1 MKILFLADVYGAPG
15 VNAVESQLRELRAE
29 LELDCVVIN
38 AENAAD
44 GAGLTPKLAER
55 LLHAGA
61 DCLTLGNHL
70 WRRKE
75 LAPYLVEAQ
84 RVVRPANLLD
94 RLPGRGLQVVE
105 VAAGVHVAVINVL
118 GSFTM
123 EPAQSMFSTIDAFVD
138 QAHQSTPIVLV
149 DVHAEATSEKV
160 AMGWHLAGK
169 VTAVIGT
176 HTHVQT
182 SDARVL
188 PGGTA
193 YITDAGMTGPHD
205 SVIGAKK
212 ELSLRRF
219 VLQQPQRL
227 EPATDDIRLE
237 GVLICCDDD
246 GRATAIE
253 AFRRSVS
260 VA

>member
-1 MKILFLADVYGAPG
+1 MRILFLADVYGAPG
-15 VNAVESQLRELRAE
+15 VSAIESKLRLLRAE

-44 GAGLTPKLAER
+44 GVGLTPKLAER
-55 LLHAGA
+55 LLAAGA

-75 LAPYLVEAQ
+75 IGPYLIEAE

-94 RLPGRGLQVVE
+94 KLPGRGLQVVT
-105 VAAGVHVAVINVL
+105 ASNGQQVAVINLL

-123 EPAQSMFSTIDAFVD
+123 EPAQSMFSVVD
-138 QAHQSTPIVLV
+138 GLLDEAHRSTPIVLV

-160 AMGWHLAGK
+160 AMGWHLAGRA
-169 VTAVIGT
+169 TAVIGT

-219 VLQQPQRL
+219 LLQQPQRL
-227 EPATDDIRLE
+227 EPASEDVRLE
-237 GVLICCDDD
+237 GVLMTCDDD
-246 GRATAIE
+246 GRATSIE
-253 AFRRSVS
+253 AFRRN
-260 VA
+260 A

>member
-1 MKILFLADVYGAPG
+1 MRILFLADVYGAPG
-15 VNAVESQLRELRAE
+15 VSAIESRLRLLRAE

-55 LLHAGA
+55 LLAAGA

-75 LAPYLVEAQ
+75 IGPYLIEAD

-94 RLPGRGLQVVE
+94 KLPGRGLQIIPTSS
-105 VAAGVHVAVINVL
+105 GQPVAVINLL

-123 EPAQSMFSTIDAFVD
+123 EPAQSMFSVVDALLD
-138 QAHQSTPIVLV
+138 EAHRSTPIVLI

-160 AMGWHLAGK
+160 AMGWHLAGRA
-169 VTAVIGT
+169 TAVVGT

-182 SDARVL
+182 SDARIL

-193 YITDAGMTGPHD
+193 YITDAGMPGPHD

-219 VLQQPQRL
+219 ILQQPQRL
-227 EPATDDIRLE
+227 EPASEDVRLE
-237 GVLICCDDD
+237 GVLITCDED
-246 GRATAIE
+246 GRATSAE
-253 AFRRSVS
+253 AFRRS
-260 VA
+260 A

>member
-1 MKILFLADVYGAPG
+1 MRILFLADVYGAPG
-15 VNAVESQLRELRAE
+15 VSAIESKLRMLRAE
-29 LELDCVVIN
+29 LELDCVVVN

-55 LLHAGA
+55 LLAAGA

-75 LAPYLVEAQ
+75 IGPYLIEAD

-94 RLPGRGLQVVE
+94 KLPGRGLQIIPTSS
-105 VAAGVHVAVINVL
+105 GQSVAVINLL

-123 EPAQSMFSTIDAFVD
+123 EPAQSMFSVVDALLD
-138 QAHQSTPIVLV
+138 EAHRSTPIVLI
-149 DVHAEATSEKV
+149 DVHAEATSEKI
-160 AMGWHLAGK
+160 AMGWHLAGRA
-169 VTAVIGT
+169 TAVLGT

-219 VLQQPQRL
+219 ILQQPQRL
-227 EPATDDIRLE
+227 EPASEDVRLE
-237 GVLICCDDD
+237 GVLITCDEA
-246 GRATAIE
+246 GRATSAE
-253 AFRRSVS
+253 AFRRS
-260 VA
+260 A

>member
-1 MKILFLADVYGAPG
+1 MRILFLADVYGAPG
-15 VNAVESQLRELRAE
+15 VAAIDGNLRSLRAN
-29 LELDCVVIN
+29 LDLDCVIVN

-55 LLHAGA
+55 LLAAGA
-61 DCLTLGNHL
+61 DCLTLGNHV

-75 LAPYLVEAQ
+75 IGPYLIEAT

-94 RLPGRGLQVVE
+94 RLPGRGLTVIE
-105 VAAGVHVAVINVL
+105 VGEVKVAVINLL

-123 EPAQSMFSTIDAFVD
+123 EPAQSMISVVDKLIDA
-138 QAHQSTPIVLV
+138 AHRGPPIVVV

-160 AMGWHLAGK
+160 AMGWHLAGRA
-169 VTAVIGT
+169 TAVLGT

-182 SDARVL
+182 SDVRVL

-212 ELSLRRF
+212 DISLRRF
-219 VLQQPQRL
+219 TLQQPQRL
-227 EPATDDIRLE
+227 EPASGDVRLE
-237 GVLICCDDD
+237 GVLITCGDD
-246 GRATAIE
+246 GRATAVE
-253 AFRRSVS
+253 AFRHSV
-260 VA
+260 

>member
-1 MKILFLADVYGAPG
+1 MRLLFLGDVFGAPG
-15 VNAVESQLRELRAE
+15 VAAVEQHLRALRAE
-29 LELDCVVIN
+29 LGADCCVVN

-55 LLHAGA
+55 LLAAGA
-61 DCLTLGNHL
+61 DCLTLGNHV

-75 LAPYLVEAQ
+75 IGPYLVEAP

-94 RLPGRGLQVVE
+94 RLPGRGLAIVE
-105 VAAGVHVAVINVL
+105 AGDARVAVVNLL

-123 EPAQSMFSTIDAFVD
+123 EPAQSMFAVADALVD
-138 QAHQSTPIVLV
+138 AALRETPVVLV

-160 AMGWHLAGK
+160 AMGWHLAGRA
-169 VTAVIGT
+169 TAVVGT

-205 SVIGAKK
+205 SVIGARK

-219 VLQQPQRL
+219 LLQQPQRL
-227 EPATDDIRLE
+227 EPASDDVRLE
-237 GVLICCDDD
+237 GVLVEVGAD
-246 GRATAIE
+246 GRATDVQAV
-253 AFRRSVS
+253 RRV
-260 VA
+260 V

>member
-1 MKILFLADVYGAPG
+1 MRILFLADVYGAPG
-15 VNAVESQLRELRAE
+15 VSAIESRLRLLRAE

-55 LLHAGA
+55 LLAAGA

-75 LAPYLVEAQ
+75 IGPYLIEAD

-94 RLPGRGLQVVE
+94 KLPGRGLQIIPTSS
-105 VAAGVHVAVINVL
+105 GQPVAVINLL

-123 EPAQSMFSTIDAFVD
+123 EPAQSMFSVVDALLD
-138 QAHQSTPIVLV
+138 EAHRSTPIVLV

-160 AMGWHLAGK
+160 AMGWHLAGRA
-169 VTAVIGT
+169 TAVVGT

-219 VLQQPQRL
+219 ILQQPQRL
-227 EPATDDIRLE
+227 EPASEDVRLE
-237 GVLICCDDD
+237 GVLITCDEA
-246 GRATAIE
+246 GRATSAE
-253 AFRRSVS
+253 AFRRS
-260 VA
+260 A

>member
-1 MKILFLADVYGAPG
+1 VRILFLADVYGSPG
-15 VNAVESQLRELRAE
+15 VSAIESKLRMLRAE
-29 LELDCVVIN
+29 LELDCVVVN

-55 LLHAGA
+55 LLAAGA

-75 LAPYLVEAQ
+75 IGPYLIEAD

-94 RLPGRGLQVVE
+94 KLPGRGLQIIPTSS
-105 VAAGVHVAVINVL
+105 GQSVAVINLL

-123 EPAQSMFSTIDAFVD
+123 EPAQSMFSVVDALLD
-138 QAHQSTPIVLV
+138 EAHRSTPIVLI
-149 DVHAEATSEKV
+149 DVHAEATSEKI
-160 AMGWHLAGK
+160 AMGWHLAGRA
-169 VTAVIGT
+169 TAVLGT

-219 VLQQPQRL
+219 ILQQPQRL
-227 EPATDDIRLE
+227 EPASEDVRLE
-237 GVLICCDDD
+237 GVLITCDEA
-246 GRATAIE
+246 GRATSAE
-253 AFRRSVS
+253 AFRRS
-260 VA
+260 A

>member
-1 MKILFLADVYGAPG
+1 VRILFLADVYGAPG
-15 VNAVESQLRELRAE
+15 VSAIESKLRMLRAE

-55 LLHAGA
+55 LLAAGA

-75 LAPYLVEAQ
+75 IGPYLIEAD

-94 RLPGRGLQVVE
+94 KLPGRGLQIIPTSS
-105 VAAGVHVAVINVL
+105 GQSVAVINLL

-123 EPAQSMFSTIDAFVD
+123 EPAQSMFSVVDALLD
-138 QAHQSTPIVLV
+138 EAHRSTPIVLI
-149 DVHAEATSEKV
+149 DVHAEATSEKI
-160 AMGWHLAGK
+160 AMGWHLAGRA
-169 VTAVIGT
+169 TAVVGT

-219 VLQQPQRL
+219 ILQQPQRL
-227 EPATDDIRLE
+227 EPASEDVRLE
-237 GVLICCDDD
+237 GVLITCDEA
-246 GRATAIE
+246 GRATSAE
-253 AFRRSVS
+253 AFRRS
-260 VA
+260 A

>member
-1 MKILFLADVYGAPG
+1 MRILFLADVYGAPG
-15 VNAVESQLRELRAE
+15 VRAIEDGLRALRAE
-29 LELDCVVIN
+29 LDVDCAIVN

-44 GAGLTPKLAER
+44 GAGLTPKLADR
-55 LLHAGA
+55 LLAAGA

-75 LAPYLVEAQ
+75 IGPYLIETT

-94 RLPGRGLQVVE
+94 RLPGRGLTVVE
-105 VAAGVHVAVINVL
+105 AGGAKVAVINLL

-123 EPAQSMFSTIDAFVD
+123 EPAESMFSVVD
-138 QAHQSTPIVLV
+138 RLVDEAKRETPIIVV

-160 AMGWHLAGK
+160 AMGWHLDGRA
-169 VTAVIGT
+169 TAVLGT

-193 YITDAGMTGPHD
+193 YVTDAGMTGPHD
-205 SVIGAKK
+205 SVIGARKD
-212 ELSLRRF
+212 LSLRRF
-219 VLQQPQRL
+219 LLQQPQRL
-227 EPATDDIRLE
+227 EPASEDVRLE
-237 GVLICCDDD
+237 GVLVDCDES

-253 AFRRSVS
+253 LVRRAV
-260 VA
+260 

>member
-1 MKILFLADVYGAPG
+1 VRILFLADVYGAPG
-15 VNAVESQLRELRAE
+15 MAAIEGNLRDLRRELQ
-29 LELDCVVIN
+29 LDCVIVN

-55 LLHAGA
+55 LLAAGA

-75 LAPYLVEAQ
+75 LAPYLIEAT
-84 RVVRPANLLD
+84 RVVRPANLLEQ
-94 RLPGRGLQVVE
+94 LPGRGLAVVTT
-105 VAAGVHVAVINVL
+105 AAGDKVAVINLL
-118 GSFTM
+118 GTFTM
-123 EPAQSMFSTIDAFVD
+123 DPAQSMFAIVD
-138 QAHQSTPIVLV
+138 RLVDEAQRQTPYVVV

-160 AMGWHLAGK
+160 ALGWHLAGR

-182 SDARVL
+182 SDGRVL

-212 ELSLRRF
+212 DLSLRRF
-219 VLQQPQRL
+219 LYQQPQRL
-227 EPATDDIRLE
+227 EPASEDVRLE
-237 GVLICCDDD
+237 GLLVETDGA
-246 GRATAIE
+246 GRAIDAQP
-253 AFRRSVS
+253 FRR
-260 VA
+260 AT

>member
-1 MKILFLADVYGAPG
+1 VRILFLADVYGLPG
-15 VNAVESQLRELRAE
+15 VEAVERALPGLRDELG
-29 LELDCVVIN
+29 LDLVVVN

-55 LLHAGA
+55 LLTAGA

-75 LAPYLVEAQ
+75 IGPYLVQAE

-94 RLPGRGLQVVE
+94 RLPGRGLAFVP
-105 VAAGVHVAVINVL
+105 AADGREVAVINLL
-118 GSFTM
+118 GSFTL
-123 EPAQSMFSTIDAFVD
+123 EPAQSMFAVVDGLVD
-138 QAHQSTPIVLV
+138 QALARTPFVLV

-160 AMGWHLAGK
+160 AMGWHLAGRAS
-169 VTAVIGT
+169 AVCGT

-205 SVIGAKK
+205 SVIGAVK
-212 ELSLRRF
+212 EISLRRF
-219 VLQQPQRL
+219 LLQQPQRL
-227 EPATDDIRLE
+227 EPATGDPRLE
-237 GVLICCDDD
+237 GLLIDVDDA
-246 GRATAIE
+246 GRATGAE
-253 AFRRSVS
+253 ALRRL
-260 VA
+260 A

>member
-1 MKILFLADVYGAPG
+1 MRILFLADVYGSPG
-15 VNAVESQLRELRAE
+15 VSAIESKLRMLRAE
-29 LELDCVVIN
+29 LELDCVVVN

-55 LLHAGA
+55 LLAAGA

-75 LAPYLVEAQ
+75 IGPYLIEAD

-94 RLPGRGLQVVE
+94 KLPGRGLQIIPTSS
-105 VAAGVHVAVINVL
+105 GQSVAVINLL

-123 EPAQSMFSTIDAFVD
+123 EPAQSMFSVVDALLD
-138 QAHQSTPIVLV
+138 EAHRSTPIVLI
-149 DVHAEATSEKV
+149 DVHAEATSEKI
-160 AMGWHLAGK
+160 AMGWHLAGRA
-169 VTAVIGT
+169 TAVVGT

-219 VLQQPQRL
+219 ILQQPQRL
-227 EPATDDIRLE
+227 EPASEDVRLE
-237 GVLICCDDD
+237 GVLITCDEA
-246 GRATAIE
+246 GRATSAE
-253 AFRRSVS
+253 AFRRS
-260 VA
+260 A

>member
-1 MKILFLADVYGAPG
+1 VRILFLADVYGAPG
-15 VNAVESQLRELRAE
+15 VAAIEDNLRALRAE
-29 LELDCVVIN
+29 LDLDCVVVN

-55 LLHAGA
+55 LLAAGA

-75 LAPYLVEAQ
+75 IGPYLIEAT

-94 RLPGRGLQVVE
+94 RLPGRGQTVIE
-105 VAAGVHVAVINVL
+105 VGSVKVAEINLL

-123 EPAQSMFSTIDAFVD
+123 EPAQSMFSVVDQLIDA
-138 QAHQSTPIVLV
+138 AHRETPIIIV

-160 AMGWHLAGK
+160 AMGWHLAGRA
-169 VTAVIGT
+169 TAVLGT

-212 ELSLRRF
+212 DLSLRRF
-219 VLQQPQRL
+219 ILQQPQRL
-227 EPATDDIRLE
+227 EPASEDVRLE
-237 GVLICCDDD
+237 GVLITCGED
-246 GRATAIE
+246 GRATDVE
-253 AFRRSVS
+253 LFRRGV
-260 VA
+260 

>member
-1 MKILFLADVYGAPG
+1 MRILFLADVYGLPG
-15 VNAVESQLRELRAE
+15 VEAVERALPGLRDELG
-29 LELDCVVIN
+29 LDLVVVN

-55 LLHAGA
+55 LLTAGA

-75 LAPYLVEAQ
+75 IGPYLVQAE

-94 RLPGRGLQVVE
+94 RLPGRGLAFVP
-105 VAAGVHVAVINVL
+105 AADGREVAVINLL
-118 GSFTM
+118 GSFTL
-123 EPAQSMFSTIDAFVD
+123 EPAQSMFAVVDGLVEQALARTPFVF
-138 QAHQSTPIVLV
+138 V

-160 AMGWHLAGK
+160 AMGWHLAGRAS
-169 VTAVIGT
+169 AVCGT

-205 SVIGAKK
+205 SVIGAVK
-212 ELSLRRF
+212 EISLRRF
-219 VLQQPQRL
+219 LLQQPQRL
-227 EPATDDIRLE
+227 EPATGDPRLE
-237 GVLICCDDD
+237 GLLIDVDDA
-246 GRATAIE
+246 GRATGAE
-253 AFRRSVS
+253 ALRRL
-260 VA
+260 A

>member
-1 MKILFLADVYGAPG
+1 MRILFLADVYGAPG
-15 VNAVESQLRELRAE
+15 VAAIDGNLRA
-29 LELDCVVIN
+29 LRANLDLDCVIVN

-55 LLHAGA
+55 LLAAGA
-61 DCLTLGNHL
+61 DCLTLGNHV

-75 LAPYLVEAQ
+75 IGPYLIEAT

-94 RLPGRGLQVVE
+94 RLPGRGLTVIE
-105 VAAGVHVAVINVL
+105 VGEVKVAVINLL

-123 EPAQSMFSTIDAFVD
+123 EPAQSMFSVVDQLIDA
-138 QAHQSTPIVLV
+138 AHRETPIVIV

-160 AMGWHLAGK
+160 AMGWHLAGRA
-169 VTAVIGT
+169 TAVLGT

-182 SDARVL
+182 SDVRVL

-212 ELSLRRF
+212 DISLRRF
-219 VLQQPQRL
+219 TLQQPQRL
-227 EPATDDIRLE
+227 EPASGDVRLE
-237 GVLICCDDD
+237 GVLVTCGDD
-246 GRATAIE
+246 GRATAVE
-253 AFRRSVS
+253 AFRHSV
-260 VA
+260 

>member
-1 MKILFLADVYGAPG
+1 MRILFLADVYGAPG
-15 VNAVESQLRELRAE
+15 MAAIDGNLRSLRAN
-29 LELDCVVIN
+29 LDLDCVIVN

-55 LLHAGA
+55 LLAAGA
-61 DCLTLGNHL
+61 DCLTLGNHV

-75 LAPYLVEAQ
+75 IGPYLIEAT
-84 RVVRPANLLD
+84 RVVRPANL
-94 RLPGRGLQVVE
+94 
-105 VAAGVHVAVINVL
+105 L

-123 EPAQSMFSTIDAFVD
+123 EPAQSMFSVVDQLIDA
-138 QAHQSTPIVLV
+138 AHRETPIVVV

-160 AMGWHLAGK
+160 AMGWHLAGRA
-169 VTAVIGT
+169 TAVLGT

-182 SDARVL
+182 SDVRVL

-212 ELSLRRF
+212 DISLRRF
-219 VLQQPQRL
+219 TLQQPQRL
-227 EPATDDIRLE
+227 EPASGDVRLE
-237 GVLICCDDD
+237 GVLITCGDD
-246 GRATAIE
+246 GRATAVE
-253 AFRRSVS
+253 AFRHSV
-260 VA
+260 

>member
-1 MKILFLADVYGAPG
+1 VRILFLADVYGAPG
-15 VNAVESQLRELRAE
+15 VSAIESRLRLLRAE
-29 LELDCVVIN
+29 LELDCVVVN

-55 LLHAGA
+55 LLAAGA

-75 LAPYLVEAQ
+75 IGPYLIEAD

-94 RLPGRGLQVVE
+94 KLPGRGLQIIPTSS
-105 VAAGVHVAVINVL
+105 GQPVAVINLL

-123 EPAQSMFSTIDAFVD
+123 EPAQSMFSVVDALLD
-138 QAHQSTPIVLV
+138 EAHRSTPIVLI

-160 AMGWHLAGK
+160 AMGWHLAGRA
-169 VTAVIGT
+169 TAVVGT

-219 VLQQPQRL
+219 ILQQPQRL
-227 EPATDDIRLE
+227 EPASEDVRLE
-237 GVLICCDDD
+237 GVLITCDEA
-246 GRATAIE
+246 GRATSAE
-253 AFRRSVS
+253 AFRRS
-260 VA
+260 A

>member
-1 MKILFLADVYGAPG
+1 MRILFLADVYGAPG
-15 VNAVESQLRELRAE
+15 VSAIESKLRMLRAE

-55 LLHAGA
+55 LLAAGA

-75 LAPYLVEAQ
+75 IGPYLIEAD

-94 RLPGRGLQVVE
+94 KLPGRGLQIIPTSS
-105 VAAGVHVAVINVL
+105 GQPVAVINLL

-123 EPAQSMFSTIDAFVD
+123 EPAQSMFSVVDALLD
-138 QAHQSTPIVLV
+138 EAHRSTPIVLI

-160 AMGWHLAGK
+160 AMGWHLAGRA
-169 VTAVIGT
+169 TAVVGT

-219 VLQQPQRL
+219 ILQQPQRL
-227 EPATDDIRLE
+227 EPASEDVRLE
-237 GVLICCDDD
+237 GVLITCDEA
-246 GRATAIE
+246 GRATSAE
-253 AFRRSVS
+253 AFRRS
-260 VA
+260 A

>member
-1 MKILFLADVYGAPG
+1 VRILFLADVYGAPG
-15 VNAVESQLRELRAE
+15 MAAIDGNLRSLRAN
-29 LELDCVVIN
+29 LDLDCVIVN

-55 LLHAGA
+55 LLAAGA
-61 DCLTLGNHL
+61 DCLTLGNHV

-75 LAPYLVEAQ
+75 IGPYLIEAT
-84 RVVRPANLLD
+84 RVVRPANL
-94 RLPGRGLQVVE
+94 
-105 VAAGVHVAVINVL
+105 L

-123 EPAQSMFSTIDAFVD
+123 EPAQSMFSVVDQLIDA
-138 QAHQSTPIVLV
+138 AHRETPIVVV

-160 AMGWHLAGK
+160 AMGWHLAGRA
-169 VTAVIGT
+169 TAVLGT

-182 SDARVL
+182 SDVRVL

-212 ELSLRRF
+212 DISLRRF
-219 VLQQPQRL
+219 TLQQPQRL
-227 EPATDDIRLE
+227 EPASGDVRLE
-237 GVLICCDDD
+237 GVLITCGDD
-246 GRATAIE
+246 GRATAVE
-253 AFRRSVS
+253 AFRHSV
-260 VA
+260 

>member
-1 MKILFLADVYGAPG
+1 VRILFLADVYGAPG
-15 VNAVESQLRELRAE
+15 VAAIEDNLRA
-29 LELDCVVIN
+29 LRADLDLDCVIVN

-44 GAGLTPKLAER
+44 GAGLTPKLADR
-55 LLHAGA
+55 LLAAGA

-75 LAPYLVEAQ
+75 IGPYLIEAT

-94 RLPGRGLQVVE
+94 RLPGRGLTVIE
-105 VAAGVHVAVINVL
+105 VGSLKVAVINLL

-123 EPAQSMFSTIDAFVD
+123 EPAQSMFSVVDQLIDA
-138 QAHQSTPIVLV
+138 AHRETPIIVV

-160 AMGWHLAGK
+160 AMGWHLAGRA
-169 VTAVIGT
+169 TAVLGT

-212 ELSLRRF
+212 DLSLRRF
-219 VLQQPQRL
+219 ILQQPQRL
-227 EPATDDIRLE
+227 EPASEDVRLE
-237 GVLICCDDD
+237 GVLITCGED
-246 GRATAIE
+246 GRATDVE
-253 AFRRSVS
+253 LFRRGV
-260 VA
+260 

>member
-1 MKILFLADVYGAPG
+1 MRILFLADVYGAPG
-15 VNAVESQLRELRAE
+15 VSAIESRLRLLRAE

-55 LLHAGA
+55 LLAAGA

-75 LAPYLVEAQ
+75 IGPYLIEAD

-94 RLPGRGLQVVE
+94 KLPGRGLQIIPTSS
-105 VAAGVHVAVINVL
+105 GQPVAVINLL

-123 EPAQSMFSTIDAFVD
+123 EPAQSMFSVVDALLD
-138 QAHQSTPIVLV
+138 EAHRSTPIVLI

-160 AMGWHLAGK
+160 AMGWHLAGRA
-169 VTAVIGT
+169 TAVVGT

-219 VLQQPQRL
+219 ILQQPQRL
-227 EPATDDIRLE
+227 EPASEDVRLE
-237 GVLICCDDD
+237 GVLITCDEA
-246 GRATAIE
+246 GRATSAE
-253 AFRRSVS
+253 AFRRS
-260 VA
+260 A

>member
-1 MKILFLADVYGAPG
+1 MRILFLADVYGSPG
-15 VNAVESQLRELRAE
+15 VSAIESKLRMLRAE
-29 LELDCVVIN
+29 LELDCVVVN

-55 LLHAGA
+55 LLAAGA

-75 LAPYLVEAQ
+75 IGPYLIEAD

-94 RLPGRGLQVVE
+94 KLPGRGLQIIPTSSSQS
-105 VAAGVHVAVINVL
+105 VAVINLL

-123 EPAQSMFSTIDAFVD
+123 EPAQSMFSVVDALLD
-138 QAHQSTPIVLV
+138 EAHRSTPIVLI
-149 DVHAEATSEKV
+149 DVHAEATSEKI
-160 AMGWHLAGK
+160 AMGWHLAGRA
-169 VTAVIGT
+169 TAVLGT

-219 VLQQPQRL
+219 ILQQPQRL
-227 EPATDDIRLE
+227 EPASEDVRLE
-237 GVLICCDDD
+237 GVLITCDEA
-246 GRATAIE
+246 GRATSAE
-253 AFRRSVS
+253 AFRRS
-260 VA
+260 A

>member
-1 MKILFLADVYGAPG
+1 VRILFLADVYGAPG
-15 VNAVESQLRELRAE
+15 VSAIESKLRMLRAE

-55 LLHAGA
+55 LLAAGA

-75 LAPYLVEAQ
+75 IGPYLIEAD

-94 RLPGRGLQVVE
+94 KLPGRGLQIIPTSSDQS
-105 VAAGVHVAVINVL
+105 VAVINLL

-123 EPAQSMFSTIDAFVD
+123 EPAQSMFSVVDALLD
-138 QAHQSTPIVLV
+138 EAHRSTPIVLI

-160 AMGWHLAGK
+160 AMGWHLAGRA
-169 VTAVIGT
+169 TAVVGT

-182 SDARVL
+182 SDARIL

-212 ELSLRRF
+212 ELSLRRLI
-219 VLQQPQRL
+219 LQQPQLL
-227 EPATDDIRLE
+227 EPASEDVRLE
-237 GVLICCDDD
+237 GVLITCDED
-246 GRATAIE
+246 GRATSAE
-253 AFRRSVS
+253 AFRRS
-260 VA
+260 A

>member
-1 MKILFLADVYGAPG
+1 MRILFLADVYGAPG
-15 VNAVESQLRELRAE
+15 VAAIEDNLRA
-29 LELDCVVIN
+29 LRADLDLDCVIVN

-44 GAGLTPKLAER
+44 GAGLTPKLADR
-55 LLHAGA
+55 LLAAGA

-75 LAPYLVEAQ
+75 IGPYLIEAT

-94 RLPGRGLQVVE
+94 RLPGRGLTVIE
-105 VAAGVHVAVINVL
+105 VGSVKVAVINLL

-123 EPAQSMFSTIDAFVD
+123 EPAQSMFSVVDQLIDA
-138 QAHQSTPIVLV
+138 AHRETPIIVV

-160 AMGWHLAGK
+160 AMGWHLAGRA
-169 VTAVIGT
+169 TAVLGT

-212 ELSLRRF
+212 DLSLRRF
-219 VLQQPQRL
+219 ILQQPQRL
-227 EPATDDIRLE
+227 EPASEDVRLE
-237 GVLICCDDD
+237 GVLITCGED
-246 GRATAIE
+246 GRATDVE
-253 AFRRSVS
+253 LFRRGV
-260 VA
+260 

>member
-1 MKILFLADVYGAPG
+1 MRILFLADVYGSPG
-15 VNAVESQLRELRAE
+15 VSAIESRLRLLRAE
-29 LELDCVVIN
+29 LELDCVVLN

-55 LLHAGA
+55 LLAAGA

-75 LAPYLVEAQ
+75 IGPYLIEAD

-94 RLPGRGLQVVE
+94 KLPGRGLQIIPTSS
-105 VAAGVHVAVINVL
+105 GQPVAVINLL

-123 EPAQSMFSTIDAFVD
+123 EPAQSMFSVVDALLD
-138 QAHQSTPIVLV
+138 EAHRSTPIVLI

-160 AMGWHLAGK
+160 AMGWHLAGR
-169 VTAVIGT
+169 VTAVVGT

-219 VLQQPQRL
+219 TLQQPQRL
-227 EPATDDIRLE
+227 EPASEDVRLE
-237 GVLICCDDD
+237 GVLITCDED
-246 GRATAIE
+246 GRATSAE
-253 AFRRSVS
+253 AFRRSV
-260 VA
+260 

>member
-1 MKILFLADVYGAPG
+1 MRILFLADVYGAPG
-15 VNAVESQLRELRAE
+15 VSAIESKLRLLRAE
-29 LELDCVVIN
+29 LELDCVVVN

-55 LLHAGA
+55 LLAAGA

-75 LAPYLVEAQ
+75 IGPYLIEAD

-94 RLPGRGLQVVE
+94 KLPGRGLQIVPTSN
-105 VAAGVHVAVINVL
+105 GQQVAVINLL

-123 EPAQSMFSTIDAFVD
+123 EPAQSMFSVVDALLD
-138 QAHQSTPIVLV
+138 EAHRTTPIVLI
-149 DVHAEATSEKV
+149 DVHAEATSEKI
-160 AMGWHLAGK
+160 AMGWHLAGRA
-169 VTAVIGT
+169 TAVLGT

-219 VLQQPQRL
+219 ILQQPQRL
-227 EPATDDIRLE
+227 EPASEDVRLE
-237 GVLICCDDD
+237 GILITCDDD
-246 GRATAIE
+246 GRATSAE
-253 AFRRSVS
+253 AFRRPV
-260 VA
+260 

>member
-1 MKILFLADVYGAPG
+1 MRILVLADVYGAPG
-15 VNAVESQLRELRAE
+15 VTAVEEHLRALRAE
-29 LELDCVVIN
+29 LDLDCVVAN

-44 GAGLTPKLAER
+44 GAGLTPRLADR
-55 LLHAGA
+55 LLAAGA

-105 VAAGVHVAVINVL
+105 TAGGTAVAVINLL

-123 EPAQSMFSTIDAFVD
+123 EPAQSMFSVIDALVD
-138 QAHQSTPIVLV
+138 EAHRSTPIVII

-160 AMGWHLAGK
+160 ALGWHLAGR
-169 VTAVIGT
+169 VTAVVGT

-182 SDARVL
+182 SDWRVL

-205 SVIGAKK
+205 GVIGAKR
-212 ELSLRRF
+212 EQSLRRF
-219 VLQQPQRL
+219 LLQQPQRL
-227 EPATDDIRLE
+227 EPSAADVRLE
-237 GVLICCDDD
+237 GLLVTCDAD
-246 GRATAIE
+246 GRATE
-253 AFRRSVS
+253 AEGFRR
-260 VA
+260 AI

>member
-1 MKILFLADVYGAPG
+1 MRILFLADVYGLPG
-15 VNAVESQLRELRAE
+15 VEAVERALPGLRDELG
-29 LELDCVVIN
+29 LDLVVVN

-44 GAGLTPKLAER
+44 GAGLTPKLGGR
-55 LLHAGA
+55 LLAAGA

-75 LAPYLVEAQ
+75 IGPYLVQAE

-94 RLPGRGLQVVE
+94 RLPGRGLAFVPAVDGRE
-105 VAAGVHVAVINVL
+105 VAVINLL
-118 GSFTM
+118 GSFTL
-123 EPAQSMFSTIDAFVD
+123 EPAQSMFAVVD
-138 QAHQSTPIVLV
+138 GLVEQALARTPFVLV

-160 AMGWHLAGK
+160 AMGWHLAGRAS
-169 VTAVIGT
+169 AVCGT

-205 SVIGAKK
+205 SVIGAVK
-212 ELSLRRF
+212 EISLRRF
-219 VLQQPQRL
+219 LLQQPQRL
-227 EPATDDIRLE
+227 EPATGDPRLE
-237 GVLICCDDD
+237 GLLIDVDDA
-246 GRATAIE
+246 GRATGAE
-253 AFRRSVS
+253 ALRRP
-260 VA
+260 A

>member
-1 MKILFLADVYGAPG
+1 MRILFLADVYGAPG
-15 VNAVESQLRELRAE
+15 VSAIESRLRLLRAE
-29 LELDCVVIN
+29 LELDCVVVN

-55 LLHAGA
+55 LLAAGA

-75 LAPYLVEAQ
+75 IGPYLIEAD

-94 RLPGRGLQVVE
+94 KLPGRGLQIIPTSS
-105 VAAGVHVAVINVL
+105 GQPVAVINLL

-123 EPAQSMFSTIDAFVD
+123 EPAQSMFSVVDALLD
-138 QAHQSTPIVLV
+138 EAHRSTPIVLI

-160 AMGWHLAGK
+160 AMGWHLAGRA
-169 VTAVIGT
+169 TAVVGT

-219 VLQQPQRL
+219 ILQQPQRL
-227 EPATDDIRLE
+227 EPASEDVRLE
-237 GVLICCDDD
+237 GVLMTCDEA
-246 GRATAIE
+246 GRATSAE
-253 AFRRSVS
+253 AFRRS
-260 VA
+260 A